1 MSVDQWCPTLYD
13 PMNCS
18 TPGLPVHHQ
27 LPESTQTHV
36 HCVSDAIQ
44 PSHPVI
50 HFSACPH
57 PFPASGSFKWVSSLY
72 EGAKLLEFQ
81 LQHQSSNEHPGGIS
95 FRMDWLDLFAVQETL
110 KSLLQHFS
118 SKASFFG
125 AQIFFI
131 SKSHIHMWLLENHS
145 FDRWTFIGKIMSLLF
160 NMLSRLV
167 IGFLPRSK
175 CLLISWLQ
183 SPSAVIWR
191 PPK

>member
-1 MSVDQWCPTLYD
+1 MISGVQLFMTPWTAARQASLSITNSRSPHKPMSIVSVMPSNHLILS
-13 PMNCS
+13 S
-18 TPGLPVHHQ
+18 TSLPALNLSQHQGLSN
-27 LPESTQTHV
+27 ESAL
-36 HCVSDAIQ
+36 CIRW
-44 PSHPVI
+44 PNY
-50 HFSACPH
+50 
-57 PFPASGSFKWVSSLY
+57 W
-72 EGAKLLEFQ
+72 EFQ

-167 IGFLPRSK
+167 IGFLSRSK